1 MNQIYDRGY
10 KKLFSNKALFRQ
22 LLETFVPLDWVKELD
37 FEQCELLDKTF
48 LSKGYRKRESDVI
61 YKVQLR
67 GKTAYIVIL
76 LEFQS
81 RPDRFMA
88 LRLLH
93 YIVNF
98 YMRLKD
104 TEKKIRRLPP
114 VFPIVI
120 YGGRRKW
127 TSPTDLAELIEN
139 HKLLDNFAL
148 HFNYFKIA
156 ENEIPVE
163 RLLEIG
169 NVVSTLFLGEVHYDR
184 DLLIQALSQLPN
196 REERQLVSMLFNFY
210 EQLFNH
216 NKISEVDWNAL
227 DKVRTDEE
235 NEMLLQNLK
244 LWDKKAYLKGK
255 LEGKEEGKLEGKLEG
270 KEEGILVGKLEGKY
284 EGKLETAKKMLMEG
298 LSIALIAKVTGLTIT
313 EIEQLR
319 H

>member
-1 MNQIYDRGY
+1 
-10 KKLFSNKALFRQ
+10 
-22 LLETFVPLDWVKELD
+22 
-37 FEQCELLDKTF
+37 
-48 LSKGYRKRESDVI
+48 
-61 YKVQLR
+61 
-67 GKTAYIVIL
+67 
-76 LEFQS
+76 
-81 RPDRFMA
+81 
-88 LRLLH
+88 
-93 YIVNF
+93 
-98 YMRLKD
+98 
-104 TEKKIRRLPP
+104 
-114 VFPIVI
+114 
-120 YGGRRKW
+120 
-127 TSPTDLAELIEN
+127 
-139 HKLLDNFAL
+139 
-148 HFNYFKIA
+148 
-156 ENEIPVE
+156 
-163 RLLEIG
+163 
-169 NVVSTLFLGEVHYDR
+169 
-184 DLLIQALSQLPN
+184 LLIQALSQLPN